1 MSKHR
6 KTDLDLARDE
16 LMSHIHRCGVLQ
28 AAQEHQV
35 EWMED
40 TMDYLSELY
49 PALNASE
56 LGELKEIG
64 LRFCQP
70 VIPHGKGHSALT
82 AHDENLEGDV
92 TTEESEADEVPVMA
106 SA

>member
-1 MSKHR
+1 
-6 KTDLDLARDE
+6 
-16 LMSHIHRCGVLQ
+16 MSHIHRCGVLQ
-28 AAQEHQV
+28 AAPEHQV

-49 PALNASE
+49 PALNDAE

-82 AHDENLEGDV
+82 AHEPIDLEAAEAEGD
-92 TTEESEADEVPVMA
+92 ADAAPVMA
-106 SA
+106 NA